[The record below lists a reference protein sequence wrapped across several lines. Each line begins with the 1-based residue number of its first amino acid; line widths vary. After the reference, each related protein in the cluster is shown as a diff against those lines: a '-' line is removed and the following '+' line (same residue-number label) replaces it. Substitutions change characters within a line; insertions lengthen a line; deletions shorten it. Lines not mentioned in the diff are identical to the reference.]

1 MASVCLCVCVCT
13 VEEKRLEL
21 STPNMVYLAGHMH
34 ALTLRSQG
42 QGHSIM
48 KCSASVGMHVDM
60 TAYISSKYV
69 SK

>member
-1 MASVCLCVCVCT
+1 
-13 VEEKRLEL
+13 
-21 STPNMVYLAGHMH
+21 MVYLAGHMH